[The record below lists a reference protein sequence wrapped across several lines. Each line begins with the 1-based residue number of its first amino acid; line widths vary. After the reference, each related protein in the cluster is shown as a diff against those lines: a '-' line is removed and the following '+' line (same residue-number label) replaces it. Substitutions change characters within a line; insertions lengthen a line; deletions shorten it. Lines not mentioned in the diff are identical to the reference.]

1 MFFYISGKV
10 AVIEQNL
17 AVIDASGVGY
27 AIYTTRVSQ
36 ADLKLGEVG
45 KLYTYNVVREDC
57 FDLYGFSTLS
67 EKRCFE
73 MLIGVSGV
81 GPKAAL
87 SILSSST
94 PEQLAM
100 SILTEDDKAIM
111 VAQGIGKKIAQRVIL
126 ELKDKMAKNAPAF
139 TGGSGGARL
148 PASTGQV
155 GVDLISDATAALA
168 VLGYSPAE
176 IAYALK
182 DLDLENLKLE
192 EVIRQ
197 GLKRMVQSV

>member
-1 MFFYISGKV
+1 MFYYINGKV
-10 AVIEQNL
+10 VTMDGNL
-17 AVIDASGVGY
+17 AVVDVSGVGY
-27 AIYTTRVSQ
+27 GIHTTSTSQ
-36 ADLKLGEVG
+36 ADLTIGELG
-45 KLYTYNVVREDC
+45 KLYIYNVIREDC
-57 FDLYGFSTLS
+57 FDLYGFSTLG

-94 PEQLAM
+94 PESLAM
-100 SILTEDDKAIM
+100 SILAEDEKAIM

-126 ELKDKMAKNAPAF
+126 ELKDKMAKSAPAF
-139 TGGSGGARL
+139 ASGGGAVAVS
-148 PASTGQV
+148 PQSGSV
-155 GVDLISDATAALA
+155 GLGSEAAAALA

-176 IAYALK
+176 ISYALRNV
-182 DLDLENLKLE
+182 DVDSLSVE

-197 GLKRMVQSV
+197 ALKSMAQ

>member
-1 MFFYISGKV
+1 MFYYINGKV
-10 AVIEQNL
+10 VTMDGNL
-17 AVIDASGVGY
+17 AVVDVSGVGY
-27 AIYTTRVSQ
+27 GIHTTSTSQ
-36 ADLKLGEVG
+36 ADLTIGELG
-45 KLYTYNVVREDC
+45 KLYIYNVIREDC
-57 FDLYGFSTLS
+57 FDLYGFSTLG

-94 PEQLAM
+94 PESLAM
-100 SILTEDDKAIM
+100 SILAEDEKTIM

-126 ELKDKMAKNAPAF
+126 ELKDKMAKSAPAF
-139 TGGSGGARL
+139 ASGGGAVAVS
-148 PASTGQV
+148 PQSGSV
-155 GVDLISDATAALA
+155 GLGSEAAAALA

-176 IAYALK
+176 ISYALRNV
-182 DLDLENLKLE
+182 DVDSLSVE

-197 GLKRMVQSV
+197 ALKSMVQ

>member
-1 MFFYISGKV
+1 MFYYINGKV
-10 AVIEQNL
+10 VTMDGNL
-17 AVIDASGVGY
+17 AVVDVSGVGY
-27 AIYTTRVSQ
+27 GIHTTSTSQ
-36 ADLKLGEVG
+36 ADLTIGELG
-45 KLYTYNVVREDC
+45 KLYIYNVIREDC
-57 FDLYGFSTLS
+57 FDLYGFSTLG

-94 PEQLAM
+94 PESLAM
-100 SILTEDDKAIM
+100 SILAEDEKTIM

-126 ELKDKMAKNAPAF
+126 ELKDKMAKSAPAF
-139 TGGSGGARL
+139 ASGGGAVAVS
-148 PASTGQV
+148 PQSGSV
-155 GVDLISDATAALA
+155 GLGSEAAAALA

-176 IAYALK
+176 ISYALRNV
-182 DLDLENLKLE
+182 DVDSLSVE

-197 GLKRMVQSV
+197 ALKSMAQ